1 MDPPDS
7 EFDCSICREVLHE
20 PNLTSC
26 CGNHLCQACIEPLIC
41 ARRPCPKCGSE
52 AFTTI
57 LDKSVRRKIFALDVR
72 CPVWRRGCRWT
83 GELGNLAVHLDGEN
97 GDCEYVDVKCTRKCG
112 VRVQRREL
120 PGHLEQFCPKRQYM
134 CDYCPFKATYEV
146 VNTQH
151 LPLCENFPLPC
162 PNECGVGVVKRC
174 QFEQHQNECPL
185 EVIDC
190 DFSFAGC
197 ASRMKR
203 KDKEVHMEE
212 STQNHLMMVVTFTA
226 KLSQENQQQLV
237 EVQEKFQSRKDVR
250 QEALIQELSRS
261 LKDVQVHHS
270 RQMAEIQEILKRKEQ
285 QTQKELEKRDEQI
298 AQLQQQKEMLERE
311 IQQLSKSFQEKN
323 KQFQASLDQMSQE
336 LSKNFKDPVQGTRE
350 QGKQIAQI
358 REHITQLE
366 TTFAEKTR
374 ENDVLKQ
381 RLGSLEIGGVR
392 RLEPPTVDEVLDNFT
407 RFKQGRV
414 RREFIFSTQ
423 RGREMKITMTA
434 QADGYKKS
442 KTVTVHVDV
451 CFTHRSYDPSDEK
464 TRVTVQLTDPTGR
477 EPPCSKTK
485 YGAYITWS
493 NFIPI
498 VEMEKYVRNNMVHFS
513 VSVKEAD

>member
-1 MDPPDS
+1 M
-7 EFDCSICREVLHE
+7 
-20 PNLTSC
+20 
-26 CGNHLCQACIEPLIC
+26 
-41 ARRPCPKCGSE
+41 
-52 AFTTI
+52 
-57 LDKSVRRKIFALDVR
+57 
-72 CPVWRRGCRWT
+72 
-83 GELGNLAVHLDGEN
+83 
-97 GDCEYVDVKCTRKCG
+97 
-112 VRVQRREL
+112 
-120 PGHLEQFCPKRQYM
+120 
-134 CDYCPFKATYEV
+134 
-146 VNTQH
+146 
-151 LPLCENFPLPC
+151 
-162 PNECGVGVVKRC
+162 
-174 QFEQHQNECPL
+174 
-185 EVIDC
+185 
-190 DFSFAGC
+190 
-197 ASRMKR
+197 
-203 KDKEVHMEE
+203 
-212 STQNHLMMVVTFTA
+212 
-226 KLSQENQQQLV
+226 SQENQQQLV

-451 CFTHRSYDPSDEK
+451 CFTHRS
-464 TRVTVQLTDPTGR
+464 
-477 EPPCSKTK
+477 
-485 YGAYITWS
+485 
-493 NFIPI
+493 
-498 VEMEKYVRNNMVHFS
+498 
-513 VSVKEAD
+513 